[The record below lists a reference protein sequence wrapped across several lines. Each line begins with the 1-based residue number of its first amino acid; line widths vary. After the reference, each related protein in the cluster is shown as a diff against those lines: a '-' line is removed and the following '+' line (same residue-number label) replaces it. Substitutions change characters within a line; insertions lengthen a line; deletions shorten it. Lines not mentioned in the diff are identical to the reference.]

1 MSSQAPRPPH
11 PPPASPAIARVL
23 PMVPEL
29 SLFMPGQPRQPSSF
43 SPSHPPLPAPK
54 QHNQPPSQPP
64 IHHNLVP
71 QSDHP
76 PRPHL
81 PPSHHLVP
89 QSDFSREFLRS
100 EATLFLSGST
110 ETPVRRV
117 QFQSDSPDQV
127 RQAGAEHGY
136 QARHSNPAGV
146 DHGRSQARQY
156 NPAGGNHGNQKV
168 YPDGQMAGHHHG
180 DRLRFPDQVQQLNH
194 YDLGVQGNVE
204 PSSARHVQP
213 QSYEPNTEHHNP
225 TAPQQNSLP
234 PAAVVPPQLPSTL
247 PPDIMSVLTWQNDQ
261 LAKLQDQVARLLAAS
276 PQTQAQHAPPGQDAA
291 PQTVVDSHSSPM
303 LKKAPYLAQNTG
315 KVSVSTSTST
325 LLPDMQPTL
334 EQQLQNRI
342 AGQEERQDGPKYP
355 STPSC
360 SSTGQ
365 QGDRGGMNTWDSPVL
380 GESASMY
387 LGNTREKEQENVEM
401 MYENILGQ
409 VQRLLA
415 QDKEQFQQEGSNGV
429 VSDETEGQEQHQH
442 LPACENILPVAQQRQ
457 EYAPPIN
464 SPTHQYSHPI
474 NTPRQEEYYQPVQEN
489 PHREEYTSPTPRQEY
504 APPCPPQPRPTY
516 PPSNRQ
522 EAMAGVSSN
531 TATLDRL
538 RQLGVSFISPSD
550 LAPAPPASNPYNS
563 IFLPKANL
571 PSTTLMSPSPDTSLA
586 INNLALKYL
595 SDAELVKLAG
605 HHNRQANKEPTL
617 QEVRQPAEYSLASH
631 QFLARH
637 GLGSEQGH
645 GQDEMGAGH
654 GNAQRQQPPLLPARP
669 PNSGTEQVIRP
680 APAVPVLD
688 RVLDITAIRNQSK
701 LG

>member
-29 SLFMPGQPRQPSSF
+29 SLFMPGQPRQPSSL
-43 SPSHPPLPAPK
+43 SPSHPHQPVPAR
-54 QHNQPPSQPP
+54 QHNQLPARQP

-71 QSDHP
+71 QSDPP

-117 QFQSDSPDQV
+117 QFQTDNSPGQV

-136 QARHSNPAGV
+136 QARPINSAVTGHGNQGRPSNPAG
-146 DHGRSQARQY
+146 
-156 NPAGGNHGNQKV
+156 AGQV
-168 YPDGQMAGHHHG
+168 AGHSHS
-180 DRLRFPDQVQQLNH
+180 DRLRFPDQVQQLH
-194 YDLGVQGNVE
+194 RYDFGVQDSLEQNTAQHVKPRSYDPNQE
-204 PSSARHVQP
+204 QHNPSVNTQNTLPPPAVAPPQIPSS
-213 QSYEPNTEHHNP
+213 
-225 TAPQQNSLP
+225 
-234 PAAVVPPQLPSTL
+234 L

-276 PQTQAQHAPPGQDAA
+276 PQNQAQYAPHPPPGQDAA
-291 PQTVVDSHSSPM
+291 PQTVVDNHGSPM
-303 LKKAPYLAQNTG
+303 LKKAPCLSQNTG

-325 LLPDMQPTL
+325 LLPDMQPTI
-334 EQQLQNRI
+334 EKQMQIRV
-342 AGQEERQDGPKYP
+342 AGQEERQDGPEYP
-355 STPSC
+355 GTPSC
-360 SSTGQ
+360 SSSGQ
-365 QGDRGGMNTWDSPVL
+365 QVERGGMNTWDSPVL

-409 VQRLLA
+409 VQKLLA
-415 QDKEQFQQEGSNGV
+415 QDKEQYQQEGGTAV
-429 VSDETEGQEQHQH
+429 VSDQIIGQEQQQH
-442 LPACENILPVAQQRQ
+442 PPTHGNILTLSQQRQ

-464 SPTHQYSHPI
+464 SPTQEYSPPT
-474 NTPRQEEYYQPVQEN
+474 NPPRQEYSHPVQEN
-489 PHREEYTSPTPRQEY
+489 TYRQDYASPTPRQEY
-504 APPCPPQPRPTY
+504 APSSPPQSRPTH
-516 PPSNRQ
+516 PPRNRG
-522 EAMAGVSSN
+522 EVLADVSSN

-538 RQLGVSFISPSD
+538 RQLGVSFISQSD

-571 PSTTLMSPSPDTSLA
+571 PSTTLISPSPDTSLA

-605 HHNRQANKEPTL
+605 HHNKQTRKEPTR
-617 QEVRQPAEYSLASH
+617 QEVRQSAEYSLASH
-631 QFLARH
+631 QFLVRH
-637 GLGSEQGH
+637 GLGAEQGH
-645 GQDEMGAGH
+645 GQGERVAD
-654 GNAQRQQPPLLPARP
+654 GNAQAQRQQPPLLPARP